1 MGYYIPGGYNNKD
14 VCQGVKVRKLHPCNK
29 CGLPIVNKS
38 KVYKHSG
45 WLKGGYGQQY
55 PVWFYLCESCHL
67 LNGLSDTPCDIEKK
81 EWDPAVFEVDGIEY
95 VRAFGKL
102 ETLAPDVQ
110 CLLIGGKLIWER
122 K

>member
-1 MGYYIPGGYNNKD
+1 M
-14 VCQGVKVRKLHPCNK
+14 
-29 CGLPIVNKS
+29 CGLPIINKS

-45 WLKGGYGQQY
+45 WLKGGYGQDY

-67 LNGLSDTPCDIEKK
+67 LKGLSDTPCTIDDKK
-81 EWDPAVFEVDGIEY
+81 EWEPKVFEVEGAQY

-102 ETLAPDVQ
+102 ETVAPDVQ
-110 CLLIGGKLIWER
+110 CLLIGGKVIWER